1 MNILTVDNI
10 SKSYGV
16 RKIFDG
22 ASFFLQEGE
31 KAGIIGI
38 NGTGKSTL
46 LKMIAGLEE
55 ADDGTVIKANHCLVR
70 YLPQNPGFAPGGTGQ
85 GSPQFFEVGGEKNM
99 DWCLYGEDKRREID
113 RDLKPEYLLDD
124 LRRYQDVFGEE
135 FGVKELLM
143 LEDIR
148 VKAMIAGALADMPE
162 FLVDQIGKANNSSS
176 FPSVTRAMERIADV
190 VEEKWE
196 EERE

>member
-1 MNILTVDNI
+1 
-10 SKSYGV
+10 
-16 RKIFDG
+16 
-22 ASFFLQEGE
+22 
-31 KAGIIGI
+31 
-38 NGTGKSTL
+38 
-46 LKMIAGLEE
+46 
-55 ADDGTVIKANHCLVR
+55 
-70 YLPQNPGFAPGGTGQ
+70 
-85 GSPQFFEVGGEKNM
+85 M
-99 DWCLYGEDKRREID
+99 DWCLYGDDKRKEMD

-124 LRRYQDVFGEE
+124 LRRYQDV

-162 FLVDQIGKANNSSS
+162 FLIDQIGKASNSSN
-176 FPSVTRAMERIADV
+176 FPSMTRAMERIADV

>member
-1 MNILTVDNI
+1 
-10 SKSYGV
+10 
-16 RKIFDG
+16 
-22 ASFFLQEGE
+22 
-31 KAGIIGI
+31 
-38 NGTGKSTL
+38 
-46 LKMIAGLEE
+46 
-55 ADDGTVIKANHCLVR
+55 
-70 YLPQNPGFAPGGTGQ
+70 
-85 GSPQFFEVGGEKNM
+85 M
-99 DWCLYGEDKRREID
+99 DWCLYGDDKSKEMD

-148 VKAMIAGALADMPE
+148 VKAMIAGVLADMPE
-162 FLVDQIGKANNSSS
+162 FLIDQIGKANNSSS

>member
-1 MNILTVDNI
+1 M
-10 SKSYGV
+10 
-16 RKIFDG
+16 
-22 ASFFLQEGE
+22 
-31 KAGIIGI
+31 
-38 NGTGKSTL
+38 
-46 LKMIAGLEE
+46 
-55 ADDGTVIKANHCLVR
+55 GTV
-70 YLPQNPGFAPGGTGQ
+70 QS
-85 GSPQFFEVGGEKNM
+85 SPQFFEVGGEKNM

-135 FGVKELLM
+135 FGAKELLM

-162 FLVDQIGKANNSSS
+162 FLVDQIGKASNSSN
-176 FPSVTRAMERIADV
+176 FPSMTRAMERIADV

-196 EERE
+196 EERADGASRRRM

>member
-1 MNILTVDNI
+1 MEDWRKLRQKSRQKGRIQSQRVRREILLQHYKV
-10 SKSYGV
+10 K
-16 RKIFDG
+16 RKRW
-22 ASFFLQEGE
+22 L
-31 KAGIIGI
+31 
-38 NGTGKSTL
+38 
-46 LKMIAGLEE
+46 M
-55 ADDGTVIKANHCLVR
+55 GTV
-70 YLPQNPGFAPGGTGQ
+70 QS
-85 GSPQFFEVGGEKNM
+85 SPQFFEVGGEKNM
-99 DWCLYGEDKRREID
+99 DWCLYGDDKRKEMD

-162 FLVDQIGKANNSSS
+162 FLIDQIGKASNSSN
-176 FPSVTRAMERIADV
+176 FPSMTRAMERIADV

>member
-1 MNILTVDNI
+1 MEDWRKLRQKSRQKGRIQSQRVRREILLQHYKV
-10 SKSYGV
+10 K
-16 RKIFDG
+16 RKRW
-22 ASFFLQEGE
+22 L
-31 KAGIIGI
+31 
-38 NGTGKSTL
+38 
-46 LKMIAGLEE
+46 M
-55 ADDGTVIKANHCLVR
+55 GTV
-70 YLPQNPGFAPGGTGQ
+70 QS
-85 GSPQFFEVGGEKNM
+85 SPQFFEVGGEKNM

-162 FLVDQIGKANNSSS
+162 FLIDQIGKASNSSN

>member
-1 MNILTVDNI
+1 
-10 SKSYGV
+10 
-16 RKIFDG
+16 
-22 ASFFLQEGE
+22 
-31 KAGIIGI
+31 
-38 NGTGKSTL
+38 
-46 LKMIAGLEE
+46 
-55 ADDGTVIKANHCLVR
+55 
-70 YLPQNPGFAPGGTGQ
+70 
-85 GSPQFFEVGGEKNM
+85 M
-99 DWCLYGEDKRREID
+99 DWCLYGDDKRKEMD

-162 FLVDQIGKANNSSS
+162 FLIDQIGKASNSSN
-176 FPSVTRAMERIADV
+176 FPSMTRAMERIADV

-196 EERE
+196 EVHFSGTALDLCTASGSNSRGIHGNLEPEDVPMD

>member
-1 MNILTVDNI
+1 MEDWRKLRQKSRQKGRIQSQRVRREILLQHYKV
-10 SKSYGV
+10 K
-16 RKIFDG
+16 RKRW
-22 ASFFLQEGE
+22 L
-31 KAGIIGI
+31 
-38 NGTGKSTL
+38 
-46 LKMIAGLEE
+46 M
-55 ADDGTVIKANHCLVR
+55 GTV
-70 YLPQNPGFAPGGTGQ
+70 QS
-85 GSPQFFEVGGEKNM
+85 SPQFFEVGGEKNM

-162 FLVDQIGKANNSSS
+162 FLVDQIGKASNSSN
-176 FPSVTRAMERIADV
+176 FPSMTRAMERIADV

>member
-1 MNILTVDNI
+1 
-10 SKSYGV
+10 
-16 RKIFDG
+16 
-22 ASFFLQEGE
+22 
-31 KAGIIGI
+31 
-38 NGTGKSTL
+38 
-46 LKMIAGLEE
+46 
-55 ADDGTVIKANHCLVR
+55 
-70 YLPQNPGFAPGGTGQ
+70 
-85 GSPQFFEVGGEKNM
+85 M
-99 DWCLYGEDKRREID
+99 DWCLYGDDKRKEMD

-124 LRRYQDVFGEE
+124 LRRYQEE

-162 FLVDQIGKANNSSS
+162 FLIDQIGKASNSSN
-176 FPSVTRAMERIADV
+176 FPSMTRAMERIADV

>member
-1 MNILTVDNI
+1 MGPVSARFSLSERQTLARSTFLSRIATRFRHNACDTQPLLSEPPFVIPSGCAVP
-10 SKSYGV
+10 
-16 RKIFDG
+16 
-22 ASFFLQEGE
+22 FFRTRPFARERLSRF
-31 KAGIIGI
+31 AGG
-38 NGTGKSTL
+38 
-46 LKMIAGLEE
+46 
-55 ADDGTVIKANHCLVR
+55 
-70 YLPQNPGFAPGGTGQ
+70 
-85 GSPQFFEVGGEKNM
+85 
-99 DWCLYGEDKRREID
+99 
-113 RDLKPEYLLDD
+113 D

-162 FLVDQIGKANNSSS
+162 FLIDQIGKASNSSN
-176 FPSVTRAMERIADV
+176 FPSMTRAMERIADV

>member
-1 MNILTVDNI
+1 MRFETIKI
-10 SKSYGV
+10 SNYRQYRDV
-16 RKIFDG
+16 
-22 ASFFLQEGE
+22 SFEFH
-31 KAGIIGI
+31 
-38 NGTGKSTL
+38 KSTANDIHII
-46 LKMIAGLEE
+46 IASNG
-55 ADDGTVIKANHCLVR
+55 
-70 YLPQNPGFAPGGTGQ
+70 
-85 GSPQFFEVGGEKNM
+85 VGKTNVLNAIN
-99 DWCLYGEDKRREID
+99 WCLYGDDKRKEMD